1 MAQKPKRNI
10 CIAILA
16 HVDAGKTTLSEAI
29 LYHTGS
35 IKSPG
40 RVDHGSTALD
50 THALE
55 RERGI
60 SIFSS
65 QAAFSWD
72 GTDFALLDTP
82 GHVDF
87 SAEMERT
94 LQVTDCAVLVISGTD
109 GVQAHTE
116 TLWRLIRSY
125 RLPCFIFVTK
135 MDLAGAN
142 RARVMEDIR
151 THLGDKCMDF
161 TSLPD
166 AEELAMCSEEALE
179 KYMDSGALEDRD
191 IAELIEKRALVPCFF
206 GSGLRHQGI
215 EEFLKGLEKYCP
227 TGERRREF
235 SARVYKIS
243 RDAQGNRLTFLKVT
257 GGELKVR
264 TSLKYRVG
272 DEEIEE
278 KINQIRLY
286 SGSKYE
292 SCDSVSAGG
301 VCAVLGLSRSYPGMG
316 LGAETETVQPLLS
329 PVLSY
334 TLRLPEGMDPMLA
347 LPKLRLLEEED
358 PMLRLRWDSRARE
371 INVELMG
378 EVQTEILKSL
388 IRERFDM
395 DTELSSGRIMYKET
409 IAESVEGVGHF
420 EPLRH
425 YAECHLALE
434 PLPEGSGLQFATSCH
449 QDVLD
454 INWQRLILTHLEEK
468 QHLGVLTGSPITDMK
483 ITLIGG
489 RAHLKHTEGGDFR
502 QATYRAVRQGLM
514 CAESVLLEPW
524 YAFRIELP
532 AALIGRAISDV
543 RAMHGTFGSPGEA
556 GEMLV
561 LQGSAPVATMG
572 GYASTL
578 AAYSG
583 GRGRLSCRLEGYK
596 PCHNTPEVVASIGY
610 DPEGD
615 LENSP
620 DSVFCAHGAGF
631 NVKWNEVRS
640 YMHIDTGFGKAEAQ
654 AEVRPRVNMRNLS
667 IDDKELEAIMVRE
680 FGPIRRPQ
688 YSAAKNT
695 GSASNHKSA
704 PTVQKK
710 EFIIVDGYNVIHSWD
725 DLKELAADSLD
736 TARHRLMDILSN
748 YRGFTGAEMVL
759 VFDAYKIPGNPG
771 SKFDYHSLHV
781 VYTADGETADAYIE
795 RLSHDIGKNY
805 NVRVITS
812 DNLIRVSAMRSGV
825 LRSSASEFENE
836 VDWVYMQISEVM
848 KKSGIKSHMS
858 SINFEGGGNGV

>member
-1 MAQKPKRNI
+1 MKKAVI
-10 CIAILA
+10 GILA
-16 HVDAGKTTLSEAI
+16 HVDAGKTTLSEAL
-29 LYHTGS
+29 LYRTGK

-50 THALE
+50 THSLE

-60 SIFSS
+60 TIFSS
-65 QAAFSWD
+65 QAAFSWG

-94 LQVTDCAVLVISGTD
+94 LQVLDCAVLVISGTD

-116 TLWRLIRSY
+116 TLWRLLRRYGIPS
-125 RLPCFIFVTK
+125 FIFVTK
-135 MDLAGAN
+135 MDLAGSN

-161 TSLPD
+161 SSAPD
-166 AEELAMCSEEALE
+166 AEELAMCDEELLE
-179 KYMDSGALEDRD
+179 KYMECGEITDSD
-191 IAELIEKRALVPCFF
+191 IARLLAKRAVVPCFF
-206 GSGLRHQGI
+206 GSGLRHTGI
-215 EEFLKGLEKYCP
+215 DEFLNALDKYCP
-227 TGERRREF
+227 AQNHGGAF
-235 SARVYKIS
+235 AARVYKIS

-264 TSLKYRVG
+264 SALKYSVG
-272 DEEIEE
+272 GEVFEE

-286 SGSKYE
+286 SGAKYE
-292 SCDSVSAGG
+292 SCDRVEAGG
-301 VCAVLGLSRSYPGMG
+301 VCAVLGLGRSYPGMG
-316 LGAETETVQPLLS
+316 LGEESGEVQPLLS

-334 TLRLPEGMDPMLA
+334 RLRLPEGLDPMLA
-347 LPKLRLLEEED
+347 LPKLRQLEEED
-358 PMLRLRWDSRARE
+358 PLLRLRWDSRLRE
-371 INVELMG
+371 IYVELMG

-388 IRERFDM
+388 IAERFDM
-395 DTELSSGRIMYKET
+395 AVELDSGRIMYRET
-409 IAESVEGVGHF
+409 IAEAVEGVGHF

-434 PLPEGSGLQFATSCH
+434 PLPEGKGLQFASACH

-454 INWQRLILTHLEEK
+454 VNWQRLILTHLEEK

-483 ITLIGG
+483 ITLIAG

-514 CAESVLLEPW
+514 CAKSVLLEPY

-532 AALIGRAISDV
+532 AAQIGRAISDV
-543 RAMHGTFGSPGEA
+543 RAMYGEFDSPTDA
-556 GEMLV
+556 GEMMV
-561 LQGSAPVATMG
+561 LEGSAPVATMRD
-572 GYASTL
+572 YATTL
-578 AAYSG
+578 AAYTG

-596 PCHNTPEVVASIGY
+596 PCHNTAEVVAEIGY
-610 DPEGD
+610 EPESD

-631 NVKWNEVRS
+631 NVKWNEVRD
-640 YMHIDTGFGKAEAQ
+640 YMHIDTGFGKPEAK

-688 YSAAKNT
+688 YSAAKASS
-695 GSASNHKSA
+695 SASGQKSSPA
-704 PTVQKK
+704 VQKK
-710 EFIIVDGYNVIHSWD
+710 EFLIVDGYNVIHSWD
-725 DLKELAADSLD
+725 DLKEMAADSLD

-748 YRGFTGAEMVL
+748 YRGFTGSEMVL
-759 VFDAYKIPGNPG
+759 VFDAYKIHGNPG
-771 SKFDYHSLHV
+771 SKFDYHGLHV

-795 RLSHDIGKNY
+795 KLSHDIGKNY
-805 NVRVITS
+805 SVRVITS

-825 LRSSASEFENE
+825 LRTSTSEFENE

-848 KKSGIKSHMS
+848 KKSGVKSHMS
-858 SINFEGGGNGV
+858 SINFEGGGNSV

>member
-1 MAQKPKRNI
+1 MKKAVI
-10 CIAILA
+10 GILA

-29 LYHTGS
+29 LYRTGK
-35 IKSPG
+35 IKSAG

-60 SIFSS
+60 TIFSS
-65 QAAFSWD
+65 QSAFTWG
-72 GTDFALLDTP
+72 GTEFALLDTP

-94 LQVTDCAVLVISGTD
+94 LQVLDCAVLVISGSD

-116 TLWRLIRSY
+116 TLWRLLRSY
-125 RLPCFIFVTK
+125 GIPTFIFVTK

-142 RARVMEDIR
+142 RARVLEDIQ
-151 THLGDKCMDF
+151 THLGDKCMVLGASSD
-161 TSLPD
+161 P
-166 AEELAMCSEEALE
+166 EELAMLDEELLDR
-179 KYMDSGALEDRD
+179 YMDSGEVTEGD
-191 IAELIEKRALVPCFF
+191 IARLVAKRVLVPVYF
-206 GSGLRHQGI
+206 GSGLRHEGI
-215 EEFLKGLEKYCP
+215 EAFLDALDRYSPPKKYP
-227 TGERRREF
+227 AAF
-235 SARVYKIS
+235 AARVYKIS
-243 RDAQGNRLTFLKVT
+243 RDAQGNRLTFVKVT
-257 GGELKVR
+257 GGEMKVR
-264 TSLKYRVG
+264 SPLRYSVKG
-272 DEEIEE
+272 EEKEE
-278 KINQIRLY
+278 KISQIRLY
-286 SGSKYE
+286 SGAKYE
-292 SCDSVSAGG
+292 TADSVSAGG
-301 VCAVLGLSRSYPGMG
+301 VCALMGLSATYPGQG
-316 LGAETETVQPLLS
+316 LGSESGEVQPLLS

-334 TLRLPEGMDPMLA
+334 RLLLPEGLDPMLA
-347 LPKLRLLEEED
+347 LPKLRQLEEED
-358 PMLRLRWDSRARE
+358 PMLHLRWDSRSRE
-371 INVELMG
+371 IYAELMG
-378 EVQTEILKSL
+378 EVQTEVLRSL
-388 IRERFDM
+388 IRERFDIEVEM
-395 DTELSSGRIMYKET
+395 DSGRIMYRET
-409 IAESVEGVGHF
+409 IASPVEGVGHF

-434 PLPEGSGLQFATSCH
+434 PLPEGSGLVFASACH

-454 INWQRLILTHLEEK
+454 VNWQRLILTHLEEK

-483 ITLIGG
+483 ITLIAG

-532 AALIGRAISDV
+532 AAQIGRAISDV
-543 RAMHGTFGSPGEA
+543 RAMYGEFDSPTDA
-556 GEMLV
+556 GDMMV
-561 LQGSAPVATMG
+561 LEGNAPVATMRS
-572 GYASTL
+572 YATTL
-578 AAYSG
+578 AAYTG
-583 GRGRLSCRLEGYK
+583 GRGRLVCRPEGYK
-596 PCHNTPEVVASIGY
+596 PCHNAAEVIAEIGY
-610 DPEGD
+610 EPESD

-631 NVKWNEVRS
+631 NVKWSEVRE
-640 YMHIDTGFGKAEAQ
+640 YMHIDTGFGKPEAR

-688 YSAAKNT
+688 YSAAKQSG
-695 GSASNHKSA
+695 GSSVHKPA
-704 PTVQKK
+704 AAAQKK
-710 EFIIVDGYNVIHSWD
+710 EFLIVDGYNVIHGWD
-725 DLKELAADSLD
+725 DLKEIAADSLD

-795 RLSHDIGKNY
+795 KLSHDIGRNY
-805 NVRVITS
+805 SVRVVTS

-825 LRSSASEFENE
+825 LRTSVSEFENE

-848 KKSGIKSHMS
+848 KKTGVKSHMS